1 MTQTAPTMVGAPS
14 FSNLEYWES
23 RFQKDPSAFEWL
35 LSPNR
40 LDKHVLEALDAAASS
55 SSPNPL
61 SPQQP
66 SIHHIGC
73 GTSAMSFQLRRL
85 VDDPAQVLNTDY
97 SPAAVEIGRSREKEI
112 FGDGGAEVVEQ
123 ATRRRRGSASME
135 SSSSELEEEDE
146 TQTRGDR
153 QRRPSDAAARRAGRE
168 SKTMRWRTI
177 DLLSLADTAQ
187 LARDPPYPPFAVIV
201 DKSTSDCISCV
212 DDVAVTLPYALQPVE
227 SSTPG
232 TTAANPPTTMAQI
245 HPLHLLAVHL
255 AYHTRPGGRWL
266 AVSYSGARF
275 PFLPPYP
282 DRADEGMLSDETVE
296 RGFVHPG
303 RLWRLQSHEMIDSGG
318 DEGKGEEGGKEG
330 GGATVVVHRPRIMH
344 HLYVLERTD
353 LRLEMVGR

>member
-1 MTQTAPTMVGAPS
+1 MVGAPS

-123 ATRRRRGSASME
+123 ATRRRRGSASM
-135 SSSSELEEEDE
+135 
-146 TQTRGDR
+146 
-153 QRRPSDAAARRAGRE
+153 E